1 MRGFCSF
8 QFTVTTILP
17 PPLAPAVTV
26 LPNAHL
32 WCAHNPQSSSRVR
45 FFLFQKAQTRRHHT
59 QKHGAHI
66 CSLTVI
72 LMFECVGN
80 VVGSRV
86 VIMAVSPPRARKCVG
101 VLTSVWCFSVFF
113 FFCFKCCCTCFFGGS
128 QTATEVSWRVNCT
141 IWERSNYLYAICVQI
156 SRDYPKNINVSSVDV
171 LTCQAKFRVD
181 WWLDHH
187 RMPAI
192 FFPTAVIL

>member
-1 MRGFCSF
+1 MRTSDAR
-8 QFTVTTILP
+8 TTLS
-17 PPLAPAVTV
+17 
-26 LPNAHL
+26 HL
-32 WCAHNPQSSSRVR
+32 VVSDFFVPESTDEEASHTKTWCAHLLFDCYPHVWMRRQCSRFSCCDNGSFPSEGAQMRWCLDKCLV
-45 FFLFQKAQTRRHHT
+45 FF
-59 QKHGAHI
+59 
-66 CSLTVI
+66 C
-72 LMFECVGN
+72 
-80 VVGSRV
+80 
-86 VIMAVSPPRARKCVG
+86 
-101 VLTSVWCFSVFF
+101 FF